1 MTTDYE
7 APMITVVGTVHEL
20 TLVRTKDFG
29 SPPDG
34 DRIGNRPLT
43 TISGGP

>member
-1 MTTDYE
+1 MSTDYE
-7 APMITVVGTVHEL
+7 APCVTVIGTVHEL
-20 TLVRTKDFG
+20 TLRTKDFG

-34 DRIGNRPLT
+34 DRLNGKKLT